1 MKKYFGTDGIRGI
14 PNENLTKEIVSN
26 VACSVE
32 EILKP
37 TSVAVI
43 LDTRNSSVEILD
55 WICEGFS
62 ENIEVINYGVLP
74 SGSMPVLL
82 NHFGHNLGIVISA
95 SHNPSEYN
103 GIKLIDENGS
113 KLQDEIE
120 LAIESNIENISL
132 PNTHTSFKES
142 QEGFKVYFDFL
153 NQLFDFDSTS
163 FDLVVDS
170 ANGSAYKIIEKL
182 LDVNDFEFNI
192 IANNPDG
199 KNINLDSGATNIDN
213 LINKLK
219 NGQLGAA
226 FDGDAD
232 RLIMVDESGT
242 TCNGDVL
249 ILLIAKYLSS
259 TNQLKND
266 VVVSTVMSNF
276 GFKNSIEKNNFKN
289 IETAV
294 GDKYVAEAMVEHNA
308 SIGGEQSGHIIISDK
323 LPVGDGLLTLIYSL
337 KALSFF
343 KTTLLQFREDNIEEY
358 PQKLVNLELNDMPN
372 IQQIKE
378 LETIAKLLAEEKE
391 LDGRYLIRNS
401 GTEPML
407 RVLVEA
413 RDEDSVEEFSNN
425 LINKIK
431 NFLQT

>member
-132 PNTHTSFKES
+132 PNTQISFIECL
-142 QEGFKVYFDFL
+142 EGFNVYFEFL
-153 NQLFDFDSTS
+153 YDILIHSQ
-163 FDLVVDS
+163 
-170 ANGSAYKIIEKL
+170 
-182 LDVNDFEFNI
+182 VN
-192 IANNPDG
+192 
-199 KNINLDSGATNIDN
+199 
-213 LINKLK
+213 
-219 NGQLGAA
+219 
-226 FDGDAD
+226 
-232 RLIMVDESGT
+232 
-242 TCNGDVL
+242 
-249 ILLIAKYLSS
+249 
-259 TNQLKND
+259 
-266 VVVSTVMSNF
+266 
-276 GFKNSIEKNNFKN
+276 
-289 IETAV
+289 
-294 GDKYVAEAMVEHNA
+294 
-308 SIGGEQSGHIIISDK
+308 
-323 LPVGDGLLTLIYSL
+323 
-337 KALSFF
+337 
-343 KTTLLQFREDNIEEY
+343 
-358 PQKLVNLELNDMPN
+358 
-372 IQQIKE
+372 
-378 LETIAKLLAEEKE
+378 
-391 LDGRYLIRNS
+391 
-401 GTEPML
+401 
-407 RVLVEA
+407 
-413 RDEDSVEEFSNN
+413 
-425 LINKIK
+425 
-431 NFLQT
+431 